1 MILSLEKALAHSKAG
16 MLAESVRLN
25 TVASNIASANAE
37 STNAE
42 GAYKAKKVVFS
53 RVMNRTTGIME
64 LKAVGIQESQA
75 QHKVRFDPGHPMADE
90 NGYVYGSNVNTIE
103 EMTDMQSATK
113 SYETNALVVG
123 SIKQMMNKT
132 LQLGK

>member
-1 MILSLEKALAHSKAG
+1 
-16 MLAESVRLN
+16 
-25 TVASNIASANAE
+25 
-37 STNAE
+37 
-42 GAYKAKKVVFS
+42 
-53 RVMNRTTGIME
+53 MNRTTGIME
-64 LKAVGIQESQA
+64 LKAVGVQESQA